1 MKYKIRLGGTSDFLS
16 DIDRES
22 DECSFVKGWANH
34 SALIFHTYKTAKSAS
49 DAVYEIEGFHNSIEE
64 Y

>member
-1 MKYKIRLGGTSDFLS
+1 MKYKIRLGGTNEFLS

-22 DECSFVKGWANH
+22 DECKFVKGWANH
-34 SALIFHTYKTAKSAS
+34 SALVFYTYKTAKSAS

>member
-16 DIDRES
+16 EIDR
-22 DECSFVKGWANH
+22 GWANH